1 MEEFVERGAMLGG
14 VYAGAVGNRLT
25 EGMPRWECGESEG
38 ASVYIEVEVEADGGE
53 SGMVLHHGCRRG
65 AEGTGDN
72 LGCEALNFAQFIGDT
87 D

>member
-1 MEEFVERGAMLGG
+1 MSMWVE
-14 VYAGAVGNRLT
+14 AGASGDRLAERVPRR
-25 EGMPRWECGESEG
+25 EGGQSEG
-38 ASVYIEVEVEADGGE
+38 AAVDSKVEVEADGGE